1 MSLTGLHQ
9 QCEDR
14 LPVVDST
21 HTLPPLPVAD
31 ELTRPFWEAARKGQ
45 LVIQRCQESGRWFH
59 PPRPLCTCCV
69 SSDLAFE
76 PVSGRGTVYTF
87 VVMRDRRVRGFQDRV
102 PYVNVWVELEEQ
114 PFLTVVAN
122 LVDAEPK
129 EARIG
134 MPVEVTF
141 ERLTEDVALPQFR
154 PRR

>member
-1 MSLTGLHQ
+1 MSG
-9 QCEDR
+9 
-14 LPVVDST
+14 
-21 HTLPPLPVAD
+21 
-31 ELTRPFWEAARKGQ
+31 K
-45 LVIQRCQESGRWFH
+45 
-59 PPRPLCTCCV
+59 
-69 SSDLAFE
+69 
-76 PVSGRGTVYTF
+76 GTVYTF
-87 VVMRDRRVRGFQDRV
+87 VVMRDQRVRGFQDRV